1 MGEPWTLSICIINLN
16 KIKNMSNGSEEQLFW
31 QDFLYQFEETQIFE
45 YFRHNEEVKCDDP
58 NYSPNFMALFEFV
71 TVGPVEVSKLL
82 NTFQSD
88 LDLNIEQVVY

>member
-1 MGEPWTLSICIINLN
+1 
-16 KIKNMSNGSEEQLFW
+16 MSNGSEEQLFW

-45 YFRHNEEVKCDDP
+45 YSRLNEEVKRDDP
-58 NYSPNFMALFEFV
+58 NYSPNFLAPFEFV